1 MVGSILAKE
10 AGAPRSTGQ
19 ACFKTLAVAFGTMGL
34 LTSAMKWRN
43 TNGSLLRLIFFN
55 FDGFKLRKGCFYA
68 AASRRAFF
76 RRWLTVHLIS
86 LFAVVAG
93 DEVAACIDL
102 VKVRL
107 SLGEWCFSL

>member
-10 AGAPRSTGQ
+10 AGAPRPTSK

-34 LTSAMKWRN
+34 LASAMKWRN
-43 TNGSLLRLIFFN
+43 TNGSLLKLIFN

-76 RRWLTVHLIS
+76 RRWLTVRWIH
-86 LFAVVAG
+86 LFAVVVG
-93 DEVAACIDL
+93 DEVAASIDL
-102 VKVRL
+102 VKVRV
-107 SLGEWCFSL
+107 SLGKWSFSL